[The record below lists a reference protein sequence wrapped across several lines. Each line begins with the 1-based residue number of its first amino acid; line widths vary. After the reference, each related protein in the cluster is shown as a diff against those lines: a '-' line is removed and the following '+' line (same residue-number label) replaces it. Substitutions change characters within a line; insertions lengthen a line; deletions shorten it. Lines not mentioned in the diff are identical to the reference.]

1 MHVLVFNCG
10 STSLKYELFEVEGSG
25 PSGFIRSLRT
35 GKVDRLA
42 AGASS
47 EAVEWVIGELKDAG
61 LSVDAVGHRVVHG
74 GETFSDAVLIDDDVL
89 AGIEAC
95 VPLAPLHNP
104 ANLAGIRA
112 AQAGFPGVPQV
123 AVFDTAFHAS
133 LPRRAR
139 TYALPQDLAAEHG
152 LRRYGF
158 HGPSHAFVSR
168 EACRYLGAS
177 PEALR
182 LITCHLGG
190 GASVCA
196 VEFGTSVETS
206 MGTTPLE
213 GLVMGTRSG
222 DIDPGALLLL
232 LQRGAVDVDGL
243 DELLNRRSGL
253 AGLSGVGPDLRDI
266 EERAAAGDDAARL
279 AIAVFAHRVRKY
291 IGAYAATMGGVDAVV
306 LTGGIGEN
314 AVGMRRRILQRFDF
328 LGLILDDDRN
338 EDARVG
344 DDARTAEISAP
355 HSRVKALV
363 VATDEERMIAE
374 ETRKVVAGLTAP
386 RAPRPI
392 PISVSARHVH
402 LNLPTFEALFGE
414 GATLTHRN
422 DLSQPGIFAAEETVT
437 LHGPR
442 RSIEG
447 VRLLGPLRGRNQVE
461 ISRTDEFRLGVDAP
475 VRASGKVEG
484 SAPITVEGP
493 RGKRLL
499 QEGLICAWRHIH
511 MRPEDAADFGVEH
524 GDSVEVAIVG
534 GDRDLVFGDVTIRVS
549 PEYALEMHIDTDEA
563 NAAELGRTAQGV
575 LVRSDT
581 AQALVRSRKPKAR

>member
-1 MHVLVFNCG
+1 MHVLVLNCG
-10 STSLKYELFEVEGSG
+10 STSLKFEVFSLGTTVT
-25 PSGFIRSLRT
+25 SLRS
-35 GKVDRLA
+35 GKVERLGEG
-42 AGASS
+42 GAPQ
-47 EAVEWVIGELKDAG
+47 AVQQVLAELKDAG
-61 LSVDAVGHRVVHG
+61 VPVEAVGHRVVHG
-74 GETFSDAVLIDDDVL
+74 GESFTGSVLIDDAVE

-112 AQAGFPGVPQV
+112 ARAAFPGTPQV
-123 AVFDTAFHAS
+123 AVFDTAFHAT
-133 LPRRAR
+133 LPRRAK
-139 TYALPQDLAAEHG
+139 TYALPKDLAAEHG

-158 HGPSHAFVSR
+158 HGPSHAFVAR
-168 EACRYLGAS
+168 EASRHLGS
-177 PEALR
+177 RPEELR
-182 LITCHLGG
+182 IITCHLGG
-190 GASVCA
+190 GASACA

-222 DIDPGALLLL
+222 DVDPGALLLL
-232 LQRGAVDVDGL
+232 LQRGAVTVDEL
-243 DELLNRRSGL
+243 DTLLNRKSGL

-266 EERAAAGDDAARL
+266 EQRAAEGDDDARL

-314 AVGMRRRILQRFDF
+314 AVGMRRRILQRFDY
-328 LGLILDDDRN
+328 LGLVLDDDRN
-338 EDARVG
+338 EHARVS
-344 DDARTAEISAP
+344 DDQRTVEVSAA

-374 ETRKVVAGLTAP
+374 ETRKVVAGETAVS
-386 RAPRPI
+386 AAKPI

-402 LNLPTFEALFGE
+402 LNLPTFETLFGE
-414 GATLTHRN
+414 GKTLTHRK
-422 DLSQPGIFAAEETVT
+422 DLSQPGIYAAEETVT

-461 ISRTDEFRLGVDAP
+461 ISRTDEFHLGVDAP
-475 VRASGKVEG
+475 VRASGKVQG

-493 RGKRLL
+493 LGKVTLD
-499 QEGLICAWRHIH
+499 EGLICAWRHIH
-511 MRPEDAADFGVEH
+511 MTPEDAEAFGVAN
-524 GDSVEVAIVG
+524 GDSVEVAVVG

-549 PEYALEMHIDTDEA
+549 PKYALEMHIDTDEA
-563 NAAELGRTAQGV
+563 NAAELGRTAEGV
-575 LVRSDT
+575 LVRT
-581 AQALVRSRKPKAR
+581 EIGQAMVRSRKSLNA